1 MKFRRHRGAGVQWN
15 KWTGWLGGI
24 GGIGRGLRQRL
35 SQLDR
40 RTKRFL
46 LGCATLFTAFLVGY
60 AVAAFVLFPSPIF
73 ARAEAVPRVLGL
85 EVAEAERLLTEA
97 GLIVNDTVMVSHPT
111 MASGSVV
118 WQEPPP
124 DVAVP
129 QGTGVALSVS
139 RGPQPIPVPDVAG
152 YQQELAQRIIEAA
165 GLTVAGIDTSTAP
178 QERGVV
184 VNTRPPAGRSRSPGD
199 GITLFV
205 SVGAPILSVPDLSG
219 LTLEEA
225 REILEVAGL
234 ALGSTQARTSNV
246 AEPGLIIEQNP
257 AAGTLAAPGAAVR
270 VIIVRGGT

>member
-1 MKFRRHRGAGVQWN
+1 MKFRRHERAGVQWS
-15 KWTGWLGGI
+15 KWTGW
-24 GGIGRGLRQRL
+24 IGRLGSDFRQWL

-46 LGCATLFTAFLVGY
+46 LACATLVVAFLAGY
-60 AVAAFVLFPSPIF
+60 IVAALVLFPSPIF
-73 ARAEAVPRVLGL
+73 AHAEAVPRVLGL
-85 EVAEAERLLTEA
+85 EIEEADRLLTNA
-97 GLIVNDTVMVSHPT
+97 GLIANDTVMVSHPDK
-111 MASGSVV
+111 ASGTVV
-118 WQEPPP
+118 WQDPPP
-124 DVAVP
+124 GVAVP

-152 YQQELAQRIIEAA
+152 YHQDLARRIIEAA
-165 GLTVAGIDTSTAP
+165 GLTVAGVDTSTAP

-184 VNTRPPAGRSRSPGD
+184 VNTRPPAGRSRAPGD

-205 SVGAPILSVPDLSG
+205 SVGAPTLSVPDLTG

-234 ALGSTQARTSNV
+234 ALGSTQARTSNA

-270 VIIVRGGT
+270 VIIVRGGI